1 MTNCGKNEDEDEK
14 FLEKERDFWTLQPK
28 LEKKHWL
35 NFNQFLANQVENED
49 ETSENEYDFWT
60 LKLN

>member
-1 MTNCGKNEDEDEK
+1 MTNCGNNEDEDEK

-28 LEKKHWL
+28 LGEKNWL
-35 NFNQFLANQVENED
+35 NFNQFLTNQVENED

>member
-1 MTNCGKNEDEDEK
+1 MTNCGNNEDEDEK

-28 LEKKHWL
+28 LGKKNWL
-35 NFNQFLANQVENED
+35 NFNQFLTNQVENED

>member
-1 MTNCGKNEDEDEK
+1 MTNCGNNEDEDEK

-28 LEKKHWL
+28 LEKKNWL
-35 NFNQFLANQVENED
+35 NFNQFLTNQVENED
-49 ETSENEYDFWT
+49 ETSENEYDFWN

>member
-1 MTNCGKNEDEDEK
+1 MTNCGNNEDEDEK

-28 LEKKHWL
+28 LGKKNWL
-35 NFNQFLANQVENED
+35 NFNQFLTNQVENED
-49 ETSENEYDFWT
+49 ETSENEYDFWN